1 MAYPP
6 NDNDLTDA
14 KTTIVN
20 ILKIEGYKI
29 DSGSLFLAF
38 KDAGGEMSQFAP
50 SLEELQEEN
59 IIKSDSEG
67 NIMTVE
73 DYQRDK
79 SQNNE
84 DESNNESEENKKE
97 NNEIIEDEVINNE
110 SEENKK
116 ENNEIIEDEKIKD
129 NEISNNDEMQNI
141 LEKKKEADAWI
152 IEKAKNGSK
161 TNEKLSLEIA
171 ELRNRVEK
179 LESILEK
186 INEALK

>member
-6 NDNDLTDA
+6 NGDDLTEA
-14 KTTIVN
+14 RTTIVN
-20 ILKIEGYKI
+20 ILKMEGYKL

-50 SLEELQEEN
+50 SLEELQEEK

-73 DYQRDK
+73 DYQREQ
-79 SQNNE
+79 SQNIE
-84 DESNNESEENKKE
+84 DSDSEETPEE
-97 NNEIIEDEVINNE
+97 NSEEEEEESDLIDEEIEDIV
-110 SEENKK
+110 EE
-116 ENNEIIEDEKIKD
+116 DSD
-129 NEISNNDEMQNI
+129 DDEMEEM
-141 LEKKKEADAWI
+141 LKKKQETDTWI
-152 IEKAKNGSK
+152 VEKAKNGSK

-171 ELRNRVEK
+171 NLKRRIEK
-179 LESILEK
+179 LENIIEK

>member
-6 NDNDLTDA
+6 NSNDLTDA

-20 ILKIEGYKI
+20 ILKMEGYKL

-73 DYQRDK
+73 DYEREK
-79 SQNNE
+79 SQNQDDKDNTE
-84 DESNNESEENKKE
+84 EEITEETSGEVSEEKEESNLIDEEIND
-97 NNEIIEDEVINNE
+97 NGEV
-110 SEENKK
+110 
-116 ENNEIIEDEKIKD
+116 EK
-129 NEISNNDEMQNI
+129 M
-141 LEKKKEADAWI
+141 LKKKEETDAWL

-171 ELRNRVEK
+171 EIKKRVEK
-179 LESILEK
+179 IERILEK

>member
-6 NDNDLTDA
+6 NNDDLTEA
-14 KTTIVN
+14 KSTIVN
-20 ILKIEGYKI
+20 ILKMEGYKL

-73 DYQRDK
+73 EYQREQ
-79 SQNNE
+79 SQNVDDNVPDGGANE
-84 DESNNESEENKKE
+84 DDSEEKKQPE
-97 NNEIIEDEVINNE
+97 LIDEEIEAIV
-110 SEENKK
+110 EEETIDDAKM
-116 ENNEIIEDEKIKD
+116 E
-129 NEISNNDEMQNI
+129 EM
-141 LEKKKEADAWI
+141 LKKKEETDAWI

-161 TNEKLSLEIA
+161 TNEKLSLEITD
-171 ELRNRVEK
+171 LKKRVDK
-179 LESILEK
+179 LENIIEK

>member
-6 NDNDLTDA
+6 NSDDLTDA

-20 ILKIEGYKI
+20 ILKMEGYKL

-73 DYQRDK
+73 DYEREK
-79 SQNNE
+79 SQNQ
-84 DESNNESEENKKE
+84 DEENAEKKEESELIDEKLE
-97 NNEIIEDEVINNE
+97 NNEEG
-110 SEENKK
+110 
-116 ENNEIIEDEKIKD
+116 
-129 NEISNNDEMQNI
+129 EISSNGEVEEM
-141 LEKKKEADAWI
+141 LKKKEETDAWL

-161 TNEKLSLEIA
+161 TNEKLSLELA
-171 ELRNRVEK
+171 EVKKRVEK
-179 LESILEK
+179 LERILEK

>member
-6 NDNDLTDA
+6 NDDDLTEA

-20 ILKIEGYKI
+20 ILKMEGYKL

-73 DYQRDK
+73 DYQREQ
-79 SQNNE
+79 SQNVE
-84 DESNNESEENKKE
+84 DNVSDEEADEDNSEEKE
-97 NNEIIEDEVINNE
+97 KSDLIDEEIEDIV
-110 SEENKK
+110 EE
-116 ENNEIIEDEKIKD
+116 EAITDG
-129 NEISNNDEMQNI
+129 EMEEM
-141 LEKKKEADAWI
+141 LKKKEETDAWI

-161 TNEKLSLEIA
+161 TNETLSLEIA
-171 ELRNRVEK
+171 DLKKRVEK
-179 LESILEK
+179 LESIIEK

>member
-6 NDNDLTDA
+6 NSNDLTDA

-20 ILKIEGYKI
+20 ILKMEGYKL

-73 DYQRDK
+73 DYEREK
-79 SQNNE
+79 SQNQDDKDNTE
-84 DESNNESEENKKE
+84 EEITEETSGEVSEEKEESNLIDEEIND
-97 NNEIIEDEVINNE
+97 NGEV
-110 SEENKK
+110 
-116 ENNEIIEDEKIKD
+116 EK
-129 NEISNNDEMQNI
+129 M
-141 LEKKKEADAWI
+141 LKKKEETDAWL

-171 ELRNRVEK
+171 EIKKE
-179 LESILEK
+179 
-186 INEALK
+186 LKNLNVF

>member
-6 NDNDLTDA
+6 NGDDLTEA
-14 KTTIVN
+14 RTTIVN
-20 ILKIEGYKI
+20 ILKMEGYKL

-67 NIMTVE
+67 NIMTVD
-73 DYQRDK
+73 DYQREQ
-79 SQNNE
+79 SQNIE
-84 DESNNESEENKKE
+84 DSDSEETPEEEESDLIDEEIEDIVEEENSDDDEMEEMLRKKE
-97 NNEIIEDEVINNE
+97 ET
-110 SEENKK
+110 
-116 ENNEIIEDEKIKD
+116 
-129 NEISNNDEMQNI
+129 
-141 LEKKKEADAWI
+141 DAWI

-161 TNEKLSLEIA
+161 TNENLNLEIV
-171 ELRNRVEK
+171 ELKNRVEK
-179 LESILEK
+179 LEEILKK

>member
-6 NDNDLTDA
+6 NGDDLTEA
-14 KTTIVN
+14 RTTIVN
-20 ILKIEGYKI
+20 ILKMEGYKL

-50 SLEELQEEN
+50 SLEELQEEK

-73 DYQRDK
+73 DYQREQ
-79 SQNNE
+79 SQNIE
-84 DESNNESEENKKE
+84 DTDSEETPEE
-97 NNEIIEDEVINNE
+97 NSEEEEEESDLIDEEIEDIV
-110 SEENKK
+110 EE
-116 ENNEIIEDEKIKD
+116 DSD
-129 NEISNNDEMQNI
+129 DDEMEEM
-141 LEKKKEADAWI
+141 LKKKQETDTWI
-152 IEKAKNGSK
+152 VEKAKNGSK

-171 ELRNRVEK
+171 NLKRRIEK
-179 LESILEK
+179 LENIIEK

>member
-6 NDNDLTDA
+6 SGDDLTEA
-14 KTTIVN
+14 RTTIVN
-20 ILKIEGYKI
+20 ILKMEGYKL

-67 NIMTVE
+67 NIMTVD
-73 DYQRDK
+73 DYQREQ
-79 SQNNE
+79 SQNIE
-84 DESNNESEENKKE
+84 DSDSEEIPEENSEEEESDLIDEEIEDIVEEE
-97 NNEIIEDEVINNE
+97 NND
-110 SEENKK
+110 
-116 ENNEIIEDEKIKD
+116 
-129 NEISNNDEMQNI
+129 NDEMEEM
-141 LEKKKEADAWI
+141 LRKKEETDAWI

-161 TNEKLSLEIA
+161 TNENLNLEIV
-171 ELRNRVEK
+171 ELKNRVEK
-179 LESILEK
+179 LEEILKK

>member
-6 NDNDLTDA
+6 NSNDLTDA

-20 ILKIEGYKI
+20 ILKMEGYKL

-59 IIKSDSEG
+59 VIKSDSEG

-73 DYQRDK
+73 DYQREQ
-79 SQNNE
+79 SQNIDDNYPE
-84 DESNNESEENKKE
+84 EETGNDNYEEKEESNLIDDIVEEETSDNSEM
-97 NNEIIEDEVINNE
+97 
-110 SEENKK
+110 EE
-116 ENNEIIEDEKIKD
+116 
-129 NEISNNDEMQNI
+129 M
-141 LEKKKEADAWI
+141 LKKKEESDAWI

-161 TNEKLSLEIA
+161 TNEKLSLEIN
-171 ELRNRVEK
+171 ELKKRVEK
-179 LESILEK
+179 LENIIEK

>member
-6 NDNDLTDA
+6 NGDDLTEA
-14 KTTIVN
+14 RTTIVN
-20 ILKIEGYKI
+20 ILKMEGYKL

-73 DYQRDK
+73 DYQREQ
-79 SQNNE
+79 SQNIE
-84 DESNNESEENKKE
+84 DTDSEETPEE
-97 NNEIIEDEVINNE
+97 NSEEEEESDLIDEEIEDIV
-110 SEENKK
+110 EE
-116 ENNEIIEDEKIKD
+116 EDSD
-129 NEISNNDEMQNI
+129 NDDEMEEM
-141 LEKKKEADAWI
+141 LKKKQETDAWI
-152 IEKAKNGSK
+152 VEKAKNGSK

-171 ELRNRVEK
+171 NLKRRIEK
-179 LESILEK
+179 LENIIEK